1 MIKTVDDVE
10 KWLRLNEAK
19 YFSVR
24 IKDGDNYQVFESD
37 EQKPF
42 EDNISLFK
50 SVMELSK
57 GGRYTIIAKDA
68 KNSKRGNFF
77 EEFKNLDTEP
87 HVQTSSTITGLTE
100 DEVDRRARKMFEDL
114 MLKKELEELRE
125 ENKYLEKEANRKNSV
140 TEQFLERL
148 TPYVGTIVPVI
159 LNKIA
164 GNGSIAIQGIEAS
177 KNNEESISTVEELT
191 LNEDQTDRLEKAL
204 QKWGNADTEFVEYI
218 EAFAE
223 FASSGKKVMGMD
235 YKQIKMMFGPD
246 KLTNM
251 LN

>member
-1 MIKTVDDVE
+1 MIKKVEDVE
-10 KWLRLNEAK
+10 KWLRLNESK

-24 IKDGDNYQVFESD
+24 IKNGDNYQVFESD
-37 EQKPF
+37 EQRPF
-42 EDNISLFK
+42 EENISLFK

-57 GGRYTIIAKDA
+57 GGGYTIIAKDT

-77 EEFKNLDTEP
+77 EEFNNLDSEQNI
-87 HVQTSSTITGLTE
+87 QTSSSIRGITE
-100 DEVDRRARKMFEDL
+100 EEVDRRAKKMFEDY
-114 MLKKELEELRE
+114 
-125 ENKYLEKEANRKNSV
+125 KYLEKEANRKNSV

-148 TPYVGTIVPVI
+148 TPYVGTIVPLI
-159 LNKIA
+159 LNKF
-164 GNGSIAIQGIEAS
+164 GSPGTIAIQGIEDE
-177 KNNEESISTVEELT
+177 KNSIQEAYTEEIT
-191 LNEDQTDRLEKAL
+191 LDENKTDRLEKAL
-204 QKWGNADTEFVEYI
+204 QKWGKADPEFVEYI

>member
-1 MIKTVDDVE
+1 MIKKVEDVE
-10 KWLRLNEAK
+10 KWLRLNESK

-24 IKDGDNYQVFESD
+24 IKNGDNYQVFESD
-37 EQKPF
+37 EQRTF

-57 GGRYTIIAKDA
+57 GGGYTIIAKDT

-77 EEFKNLDTEP
+77 EEFNNFDSEQNI
-87 HVQTSSTITGLTE
+87 QTSSSITGITE
-100 DEVDRRARKMFEDL
+100 EEVDRRAKKMFEDL

-148 TPYVGTIVPVI
+148 TPYVGTIVPLI
-159 LNKIA
+159 LNKF
-164 GNGSIAIQGIEAS
+164 GSPGTIAIQGIEDE
-177 KNNEESISTVEELT
+177 KNSIQETYTEEIT
-191 LNEDQTDRLEKAL
+191 LDENKTDRLEKAL
-204 QKWGNADTEFVEYI
+204 QKWGKADPEFVEYI

>member
-125 ENKYLEKEANRKNSV
+125 KNKYLEKEANRKNSV

-148 TPYVGTIVPVI
+148 TPYVGTIVPLI
-159 LNKIA
+159 LNKF
-164 GNGSIAIQGIEAS
+164 GSPGTIAIQGIEDE
-177 KNNEESISTVEELT
+177 KNSIEEPYIEEIT
-191 LNEDQTDRLEKAL
+191 LDENKTDRLEKAL
-204 QKWGNADTEFVEYI
+204 QKWGKADPEFVEYI